1 MVSRETIPMRWISER
16 GLHIAAGARTLP
28 LYRTLAEARLPGV
41 EEVVPADGTLLV
53 ILAPGMAMPAML
65 TEMIAASMDQPVA
78 SQGTSGR
85 QHHIPVRFQGE
96 DLVAVARH
104 AGHAPDALVAR
115 LCSLSLQVKFLGFQP
130 GFAYLDGL
138 PPELRLPR
146 RPEPRTSVPAGS
158 VALGGG
164 YCGIYPFAGPG
175 GWHLLGATDSRLF
188 DPSTDPPA
196 LFQPGDTVM
205 LVAA

>member
-1 MVSRETIPMRWISER
+1 MVSRETIPMRWISDR
-16 GLHIAAGARTLP
+16 GLHIAAGAQTLR
-28 LYRTLAEARLPGV
+28 LYRKLAEARIPGV
-41 EEVVPADGTLLV
+41 VEVVPADGTLLV
-53 ILAPGMAMPAML
+53 ILAPGMTMPARL
-65 TEMIAASMDQPVA
+65 TELISASMDLTEAGQDPA
-78 SQGTSGR
+78 GR
-85 QHHIPVRFQGE
+85 QHHIPVRFHGE
-96 DLVAVARH
+96 DLVAVARQT
-104 AGHAPDALVAR
+104 GYAPDALVDR

-146 RPEPRTSVPAGS
+146 RPEPRTTVPAGS

-175 GWHLLGATDSRLF
+175 GWHLLGATDARLF
-188 DPSTDPPA
+188 DPSAAPPA